1 MRVAETP
8 ATMPSIRS
16 HRLRSLF
23 QAVLGATSG
32 VTLLAACGP
41 SFDADDFETNECRTD
56 PLEGVTPTTPVDFLE
71 LREVSQFT
79 SAEGPPT
86 AIATRGTACANATAP
101 EICKRRLDELHP
113 KDVRMTGYDFL
124 TGRYLVFSRG
134 DEVGAIATVDAL
146 GPFLAPFENPHDGFL
161 LVSQFTDHYIPCDGS
176 NVRVAGDAF
185 EFRTQTG
192 GTCGKNN
199 HLDAH
204 IVRVSREGEM
214 SIVESDRLEDGDE
227 NCVIGRRPEGFSTKA
242 KPTTLGEYFANAA
255 ELEAASVPAFR
266 RLARELRAHGAPT
279 ELVDRAKAAAL
290 EEVRH
295 ARGVRALARRF
306 GATAKSPRVGK
317 LGIRSLVDIAIENAH
332 EGCVRETF
340 GALVATF
347 QARRATDPEIA
358 TAMANIADDET
369 EHAALAWDVAAWLDT
384 RLDDAGRNAVLGARR
399 EAFTEVVRASRLP
412 SCEDPR
418 LGLPTAAE
426 SLALLSE
433 LGNVLY
439 GSVSDP
445 LGIAA

>member
-1 MRVAETP
+1 MSSP
-8 ATMPSIRS
+8 RS

-32 VTLLAACGP
+32 VTLLAGCGP
-41 SFDADDFETNECRTD
+41 SFDADDFDTNECRTD
-56 PLEGVTPTTPVDFLE
+56 PLEGVTPTTAVDYLE
-71 LREVSQFT
+71 LRQVSAFT
-79 SAEGPPT
+79 STDDPPT
-86 AIATRGTACANATAP
+86 AIAARGTACANATAP
-101 EICKRRLDELHP
+101 EICKSRLADLHP
-113 KDVRMTGYDFL
+113 KDVRMSGYDFQ
-124 TGRYLVFSRG
+124 TGRFLVFTRG
-134 DEVGAIATVDAL
+134 DEVGAISTVDAL

-161 LVSQFTDHYIPCDGS
+161 LISQFTDHYIPCDGS
-176 NVRVAGDAF
+176 NVRAAGDAF

-192 GTCGKNN
+192 GTCGENT

-214 SIVESDRLEDGDE
+214 SIIESDRLEDGDE
-227 NCVIGRRPEGFSTKA
+227 NCVIGRRPEGFSTKV
-242 KPTTLGEYFANAA
+242 KPTTLGDYFANAA

-290 EEVRH
+290 DEVRH

-317 LGIRSLVDIAIENAH
+317 LGVRSLVDIAMENAR

-347 QARRATDPEIA
+347 QARRATDVEIA
-358 TAMANIADDET
+358 TAMGAIADDET
-369 EHAALAWDVAAWLDT
+369 EHAALAWDVAAWIDTQLD
-384 RLDDAGRNAVLGARR
+384 AEEKSAVLGARS
-399 EAFTEVVRASRLP
+399 EAYAEVVHASGRP
-412 SCEDPR
+412 SCTDPR
-418 LGLPTAAE
+418 LGLPTPAE
-426 SLALLSE
+426 SLVLLAE
-433 LGNVLY
+433 LGGALY
-439 GSVSDP
+439 GSSVDP